1 MITAFI
7 IVGCIVAACLV
18 IAAIA
23 AVGMSGACATA
34 AEDDEQASILA
45 EQTSK
50 RIIAFPN
57 TAVSA
62 SQ

>member
-18 IAAIA
+18 ISAIA
-23 AVGMSGACATA
+23 AVGMSGACRDQY
-34 AEDDEQASILA
+34 EDDAECAALA
-45 EQTSK
+45 EWNAKHRKHS
-50 RIIAFPN
+50 N

>member
-7 IVGCIVAACLV
+7 IVGIIVAASTV
-18 IAAIA
+18 FAVAACSI
-23 AVGMSGACATA
+23 SGRKREAW
-34 AEDDEQASILA
+34 EDDEQASILA

-50 RIIAFPN
+50 RLIAFPN

-62 SQ
+62 PR